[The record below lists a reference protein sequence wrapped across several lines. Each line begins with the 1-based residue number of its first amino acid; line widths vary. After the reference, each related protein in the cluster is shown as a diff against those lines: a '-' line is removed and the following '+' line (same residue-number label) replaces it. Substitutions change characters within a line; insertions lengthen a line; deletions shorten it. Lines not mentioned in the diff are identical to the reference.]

1 MERALSAAD
10 TVAIVGA
17 GTMGTGVAQ
26 VAATAGHKTLIY
38 DTRPGA
44 AKKSVEDI
52 RAGLERRLSRGKI
65 TEQELEK
72 LLSRLHPVELIE
84 ELCDARLVFEAIVE
98 DLGVKQSLCKKLES
112 VCGEDTLLTTNTSS
126 LSITAIASALSRPA
140 NLVGMHFFNPAPVM
154 KLVEVVSGVETS
166 REAAEAVH
174 ETAIMWGKNPV
185 HARSTPGFIVNR
197 VARPFYAEA
206 LRLLEEGAADVPT
219 LDAVMR
225 DCGGFR
231 MGPFELMDLIG
242 NDVNYAVTCSVFS
255 AFHMDPRFLPSL
267 IQKELVDGGLL
278 GRKTGRGF
286 YDYSASTE
294 KIRPSSAG
302 PGTPPTAI
310 LAEGELGIMEALIPL
325 WEEAGIQVTRKTGEE
340 AAFILGDVRIALTDG
355 RTATRRAADS
365 GNTDT
370 LLFDLALDYRQAT
383 RVALTPAAGASDDAL
398 QAAIGLF
405 EAAGKEVSVIADT
418 PGMSVMRT
426 VCMLANEGADAVL
439 HRVCDA
445 AAVDIAM
452 QQGVN
457 YPLGPLAWADR
468 IGPGHVLKVL
478 ENLQHAYGLDRYR
491 PSLLLRRIVE
501 SGQSF
506 QGIAAKEDTGRDLQ
520 LRLPRV
526 GVGVRE

>member
-1 MERALSAAD
+1 MVRALSATD

-26 VAATAGHKTLIY
+26 VAATAGHRTLIY

-44 AKKSVEDI
+44 AEMSVENI
-52 RAGLERRLSRGKI
+52 RAGMERRLSRGKT
-65 TEQELEK
+65 TEHELEK
-72 LLSRLHPVELIE
+72 LVSRLQPVERIE
-84 ELCDARLVFEAIVE
+84 ALGDARLVFEAIAE
-98 DLGVKQSLCKKLES
+98 DLSVKQSLFKALES
-112 VCGEDTLLTTNTSS
+112 LCGEDTLLTTNTSS

-154 KLVEVVSGVETS
+154 KLVEVVSGL
-166 REAAEAVH
+166 
-174 ETAIMWGKNPV
+174 ETARAAADAVFETAALWGKHPV
-185 HARSTPGFIVNR
+185 NTRSTPGFIVNR

-206 LRLLEEGAADVPT
+206 LRLLEEGAADIST
-219 LDAVMR
+219 LDAIMR

-286 YDYSASTE
+286 YDYGASAE
-294 KIRPSSAG
+294 KNQPLSAG
-302 PGTPPTAI
+302 AGDAPTAI
-310 LAEGELGIMEALIPL
+310 RAEGELGITEAFVPL
-325 WEEAGIQVTRKTGEE
+325 WEEAGIHVTRAAGEE
-340 AAFILGDVRIALTDG
+340 PAFVLGDARIALTDG
-355 RTATRRAADS
+355 RTATRRATDS

-370 LLFDLALDYRQAT
+370 LLFDLALDYRRT
-383 RVALTPAAGASDDAL
+383 PRIALTPAVNASNDTL

-405 EAAGKEVSVIADT
+405 KAAGKEISVIADT

-452 QQGVN
+452 QGGGN

-468 IGPGHVLKVL
+468 IGPEHVLKVL

-491 PSLLLRRIVE
+491 PSLLLRRIVD

-506 QGIAAKEDTGRDLQ
+506 QGMQGKE
-520 LRLPRV
+520 
-526 GVGVRE
+526 

>member
-1 MERALSAAD
+1 MKALSAAD

-26 VAATAGHKTLIY
+26 VAAAAGHRTLIY
-38 DTRPGA
+38 DARPEA
-44 AKKSVEDI
+44 AKKSVKDI
-52 RAGLERRLSRGKI
+52 RVRLVRRLSRGKI
-65 TEQELEK
+65 TEQKLEE

-84 ELCDARLVFEAIVE
+84 ELGDARLVFEAIVE
-98 DLGVKQSLCKKLES
+98 DLGVKQSLFKALES
-112 VCGEDTLLTTNTSS
+112 LCGEDTLLATNTSS
-126 LSITAIASALSRPA
+126 LSITAIASALSRPT

-154 KLVEVVSGVETS
+154 KLVEVVSGL
-166 REAAEAVH
+166 
-174 ETAIMWGKNPV
+174 ETARDAADAVFETAALWGKHPV
-185 HARSTPGFIVNR
+185 NTRSTPGFIVNR

-219 LDAVMR
+219 LDAIMR

-242 NDVNYAVTCSVFS
+242 HDVNYAVTCSVFS

-286 YDYSASTE
+286 YDYRASAE
-294 KIRPSSAG
+294 KVQPSIAL
-302 PGTPPTAI
+302 PGRPPTAI
-310 LAEGELGIMEALIPL
+310 RAVGEPGITTAFIPL
-325 WEEAGIQVTRKTGEE
+325 WEKAGIHVTRAAGEE
-340 AAFILGDVRIALTDG
+340 PAFISGDARIALTDG
-355 RTATRRAADS
+355 RTATLRAADS
-365 GNTDT
+365 GIADT
-370 LLFDLALDYRQAT
+370 LLFDLALDYQQAT
-383 RVALTPAAGASDDAL
+383 RITLSPAVNTSDEAL

-405 EAAGKEVSVIADT
+405 QAAGKEVSVIADT

-452 QQGVN
+452 QWGVN
-457 YPLGPLAWADR
+457 YPVGPLAWADK
-468 IGPGHVLKVL
+468 IGPKRVLRVL

-501 SGQSF
+501 SGQNF
-506 QGIAAKEDTGRDLQ
+506 QGHSG
-520 LRLPRV
+520 LR
-526 GVGVRE
+526 

>member
-1 MERALSAAD
+1 MRALSPAD

-26 VAATAGHKTLIY
+26 VAAAAGHRTLLF

-44 AKKSVEDI
+44 ARKSIEDI
-52 RAGLERRLSRGKI
+52 RTGLERRLSRGKI
-65 TEQELEK
+65 TESALES
-72 LLSRLHPVELIE
+72 LLSKLQPVERIGGLGG
-84 ELCDARLVFEAIVE
+84 ARLVFEAIVE
-98 DLGVKQSLCKKLES
+98 DLGVKQSLFRELES
-112 VCGEDTLLTTNTSS
+112 LCDEDTLLTTNTSS

-166 REAAEAVH
+166 RGAARAVY
-174 ETAIMWGKNPV
+174 ETAVAWKKNPV

-206 LRLLEEGAADVPT
+206 LKLLEEGAADAPT

-267 IQKELVDGGLL
+267 IQKDLVDGGLL

-286 YDYSASTE
+286 YDYGPSAQKT
-294 KIRPSSAG
+294 RPSDAG
-302 PGTPPTAI
+302 RETPPNAI
-310 LAEGELGIMEALIPL
+310 RAEGELGIMEAIVPL
-325 WEEAGIQVTRKTGEE
+325 WEAAGIHIDRAAGEE
-340 AAFILGDVRIALTDG
+340 PAFVSENARICLTDG

-365 GNTDT
+365 GNPDT

-383 RVALTPAAGASDDAL
+383 RIALSPAVNASNDAL

-405 EAAGKEVSVIADT
+405 QAAGKAVSVIADT

-445 AAVDIAM
+445 PAVDIAM
-452 QQGVN
+452 QRGVN

-468 IGPGHVLKVL
+468 IGPERVLKVL
-478 ENLQHAYGLDRYR
+478 ENLQQAYGSDRYR

-501 SGQSF
+501 SGQLF
-506 QGIAAKEDTGRDLQ
+506 Q
-520 LRLPRV
+520 
-526 GVGVRE
+526 VRAG

>member
-1 MERALSAAD
+1 VRALTPAD
-10 TVAIVGA
+10 TVVIVGA

-26 VAATAGHKTLIY
+26 VAAAAGHRTLIF

-44 AKKSVEDI
+44 ARKSIEDI
-52 RAGLERRLSRGKI
+52 RTGLERRLSRGKI
-65 TEQELEK
+65 TENALEE
-72 LLSRLHPVELIE
+72 LLSRLQSVERIE
-84 ELCDARLVFEAIVE
+84 GLGDARLVFEAIVE
-98 DLGVKQSLCKKLES
+98 DLGVKQSLFKALES
-112 VCGEDTLLTTNTSS
+112 LCGDDTLLTTNTSS

-140 NLVGMHFFNPAPVM
+140 NLVGMHFFNPAPAM
-154 KLVEVVSGVETS
+154 KLVEVISGVETS
-166 REAAEAVH
+166 REAAEAVYG
-174 ETAIMWGKNPV
+174 TALAWKKNPV

-206 LRLLEEGAADVPT
+206 LRLLEEGAAEAPT
-219 LDAVMR
+219 LDAVIR

-278 GRKTGRGF
+278 GRKSGRGF
-286 YDYSASTE
+286 YDYDPSAE
-294 KIRPSSAG
+294 KTLPSSAG

-310 LAEGELGIMEALIPL
+310 RAEGGLEIAEALVPL
-325 WEEAGIQVTRKTGEE
+325 WEAAGIQVTRAAGEE
-340 AAFILGDVRIALTDG
+340 AAFILGSAKIALTDG
-355 RTATRRAADS
+355 RTATRRATDS
-365 GNTDT
+365 GNPDT
-370 LLFDLALDYRQAT
+370 LLFDLALDYRQAS
-383 RVALTPAAGASDDAL
+383 RIALSPAVNVSDDAL

-405 EAAGKEVSVIADT
+405 QAAGKAVSVIADT

-445 AAVDIAM
+445 PAVDIAM
-452 QQGVN
+452 QWGVN

-468 IGPGHVLKVL
+468 IGPERVLKVL

-491 PSLLLRRIVE
+491 PSLLLRRIVD

-506 QGIAAKEDTGRDLQ
+506 QEHSG
-520 LRLPRV
+520 
-526 GVGVRE
+526 